1 MSTPFDSLLC
11 KNSLRKNP
19 LRKNTFR
26 KNTLRKNT
34 RARMPFTLKRLA

>member
-1 MSTPFDSLLC
+1 MSTPFDSPLG

-19 LRKNTFR
+19 LR